1 MDISDVDVE
10 EIGGLTDEA
19 LVGLLH
25 AAAMERSKIEAVEI
39 VSAGVAEERCILAT
53 HSDSMATK
61 FGAKNARELIRRATL
76 ASSRAV
82 AARLR
87 LARATQTHLML
98 TGHQL
103 PPEAPFVAEA
113 LHQGFLPA
121 ESATHIVGLIKRCEP
136 FAHPEDLEAAERDL
150 VEAASGIRLERDP
163 ETDDVVERELGPGEE
178 ALVPFDADLIRVM
191 CKAWEEALNPDG
203 TLPDEKQMMRGRGVR
218 FGAEKDGLVR
228 VEMDLTP
235 EVAAM
240 LGRIIDAAGNP
251 RVDFEETVKATQT
264 GDEAGACDVGKGED
278 PASDVEEA
286 DSQCDE
292 EKVYS
297 GEDLRG
303 PMIDLDGVEVP
314 EKVVDPRTPDQKR
327 HDLFASALSIMMRS
341 DALPTLGGAPVTVLI
356 QVDEETLES
365 GKGTG
370 HIQNH
375 RGQPAPV
382 HLSTVRHGACAG
394 VIQRVVQDRNGKIT
408 KIGIPD
414 RAFNAHQRRA
424 ITARDGGCVIPGCT
438 VPSTWCEIHH
448 VLPHARGGP
457 THTDN
462 GVLLC
467 WHHHRTLDT
476 SGWDISMDWGVPKVK
491 APPWMTRLW
500 ADLARQ
506 RRS

>member
-1 MDISDVDVE
+1 MDISEVDVE

-39 VSAGVAEERCILAT
+39 VSAGIAEERCLLAT

-82 AARLR
+82 GARLR
-87 LARATQTHLML
+87 LAHATRTRIML

-103 PPEAPFVAEA
+103 PPETPFVAKA
-113 LHQGFLPA
+113 LYQGFLPA
-121 ESATHIVGLIKRCEP
+121 ESASHIVGLINRCEQ

-163 ETDDVVERELGPGEE
+163 ETDEVVERELGPDEE
-178 ALVPFDADLIRVM
+178 ALVPFDADLIRIM

-203 TLPDEKQMMRGRGVR
+203 TLPDEKQMMRSRGVR

-240 LGRIIDAAGNP
+240 LGRVLDAAGNP
-251 RVDFEETVKATQT
+251 RVDFEEEVEASQAA
-264 GDEAGACDVGKGED
+264 DED
-278 PASDVEEA
+278 EEA
-286 DSQCDE
+286 ARDAE
-292 EKVYS
+292 EGALSDGEKIYS
-297 GEDLRG
+297 REDLRG
-303 PMIDLDGVEVP
+303 PMIDLDGTEVP

-327 HDLFASALSIMMRS
+327 HDLFASVLSIMMRS
-341 DALPTLGGAPVTVLI
+341 EALPTLGGAPVTVLI

-365 GKGTG
+365 GKGFG

-476 SGWDISMDWGVPKVK
+476 SGWDISMEKGVPKVK